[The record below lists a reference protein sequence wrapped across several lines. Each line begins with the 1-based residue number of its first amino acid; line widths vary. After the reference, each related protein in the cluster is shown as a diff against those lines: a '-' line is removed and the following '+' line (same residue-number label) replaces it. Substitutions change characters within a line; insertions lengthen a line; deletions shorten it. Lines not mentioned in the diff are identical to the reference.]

1 MGQLKT
7 ANAIG
12 HGAGKRA
19 FAMAKQFTFKQIFG
33 NGRAVDG
40 HKITAAPIGL
50 IVQGSRHNSL
60 PVPLS
65 PVINTVAL
73 DEATRSIKWRMA
85 SALGLAPMKALEGLF
100 LAMAQLGGEAFLN
113 QVTTVLQFGPLF
125 SINVGKPSGDIAF
138 SQQLDQVWLK
148 LLKLMPNQSLKDFV
162 SAPSS
167 GELMN
172 RVTSLCLIL
181 GLTAL
186 TGCKSINLSMAP
198 EAESKSLMT
207 PLVEKRETITA
218 TGYAVVAV
226 QNHKNPA
233 QQRLM
238 AIRASKLDAYRNL
251 TEQVYGQQ
259 LDASSTVA
267 DMVVTNDT
275 FRTKVEGVIY
285 GARLV
290 RSHRG
295 RRHLRNHL
303 VFGPRRGS
311 RPACFVHEPIGG
323 EGR

>member
-1 MGQLKT
+1 
-7 ANAIG
+7 
-12 HGAGKRA
+12 
-19 FAMAKQFTFKQIFG
+19 
-33 NGRAVDG
+33 
-40 HKITAAPIGL
+40 
-50 IVQGSRHNSL
+50 
-60 PVPLS
+60 
-65 PVINTVAL
+65 
-73 DEATRSIKWRMA
+73 
-85 SALGLAPMKALEGLF
+85 
-100 LAMAQLGGEAFLN
+100 MAQLGGEAFLN

-125 SINVGKPSGDIAF
+125 SINVGKPSGGIAF
-138 SQQLDQVWLK
+138 SQQLDQEWLK

-172 RVTSLCLIL
+172 RVTSLCLIV

-290 RSHRG
+290 SITPVGEDTYETTLSLDRDVVQDLRVLYMSQLAAKG
-295 RRHLRNHL
+295 R
-303 VFGPRRGS
+303 
-311 RPACFVHEPIGG
+311 
-323 EGR
+323 